1 MPDRTGLISLGVFLV
16 IVAISILVFSFEVI
30 TMVEI
35 LPLIVGLYGCW
46 MMILAGI
53 RYKNPSSYA
62 RGPISTFAWGLLLA
76 VAGFSVIASW
86 KIGLNLL
93 YVVAAVLLVIGILVI
108 AVAIERKT

>member
-1 MPDRTGLISLGVFLV
+1 MPDRTGLISLGIFIV
-16 IVAISILVFSFEVI
+16 IVAISILIYSFELI
-30 TMVEI
+30 TVGEI

-46 MMILAGI
+46 MIILAGI

-62 RGPISTFAWGLLLA
+62 RGPLSTFAWGLLLA

-86 KIGLNLL
+86 KVGLNLL